1 MPVAVAGSVSPLHA
15 TDGVKAPVWAVE
27 KTTPLY
33 QSGRLPLFSRGRSV
47 FSVLASQ
54 IYPAMRVGTERT
66 YTL

>member
-1 MPVAVAGSVSPLHA
+1 MRVGVSGRAAPLHA
-15 TDGVKAPVWAVE
+15 TVGVKAPVWAVE

-33 QSGRLPLFSRGRSV
+33 PSGRVPFWSMARRVLSS
-47 FSVLASQ
+47 LASQ